1 MVAQKSIDPM
11 TAQRYQ
17 LSPYADV
24 YGYMDDMLLLRRRDT
39 KQSVLLSGAD
49 REDLMYIVE
58 MLKQGTDITSIAD
71 RITSGDMEKARDWV
85 DFLVQNGVLE

>member
-39 KQSVLLSGAD
+39 KQSVLLSRRSD
-49 REDLMYIVE
+49 VHRRNV
-58 MLKQGTDITSIAD
+58 
-71 RITSGDMEKARDWV
+71 KAG
-85 DFLVQNGVLE
+85 NGYNEHC

>member
-1 MVAQKSIDPM
+1 
-11 TAQRYQ
+11 
-17 LSPYADV
+17 
-24 YGYMDDMLLLRRRDT
+24 
-39 KQSVLLSGAD
+39 
-49 REDLMYIVE
+49 MYIVE

>member
-58 MLKQGTDITSIAD
+58 MLGPS
-71 RITSGDMEKARDWV
+71 R
-85 DFLVQNGVLE
+85 FLVGSTERRLGKT